1 MSMFKIG
8 DFSKLCRV
16 PVSALRYY
24 ADIGLLDPNHIDKF
38 TGYRYYSVEQLPK
51 LNRILALRDL
61 GFALE
66 QIKQFLDDELSV
78 DTLQGMM
85 LMKQAEIE
93 QEIEHEQARLRRVVT
108 RIEQIAKEGK
118 MPEQEV
124 ILKDIPAQ
132 HILAIREVVPTPEH
146 VALLLGQTCAAVFGQ
161 AVQPMSTPLIIYH
174 DAEFKDV
181 DLDIEIVLPVNKS
194 APELIPI
201 DEKRQV
207 TARELPEIQA
217 ACIIHT
223 GDYDSL
229 PQSYAVIA
237 AWIEN
242 NDYQIVGRVRE
253 VYLRPHMGDDEGI
266 TEIQF
271 PVSKS

>member
-1 MSMFKIG
+1 MLFKIG

-24 ADIGLLDPNHIDKF
+24 ADISLLEPKHIDKF
-38 TGYRYYSVEQLPK
+38 TGYRYYSVDQLPK

-61 GFALE
+61 GFSLE
-66 QIKQFLDDELSV
+66 QIKKFLDENVSV

-85 LMKQAEIE
+85 HMKQAEIE
-93 QEIEHEQARLRRVVT
+93 QEIELEQARLRRVAA
-108 RIEQIAKEGK
+108 RIDQIAKEGK

-132 HILAIREVVPTPEH
+132 HILSIREVVPTQQH
-146 VALLLGQTCAAVFGQ
+146 IAILLGQTCGAVFGQ
-161 AVQPMSTPLIIYH
+161 GVEPNGVPLTIYH
-174 DAEFKDV
+174 DRDYKAV
-181 DLDIEIVLPVNKS
+181 DLDIEIVLPVSKN
-194 APELIPI
+194 APQAIPL
-201 DEKRQV
+201 DETRQV
-207 TARELPEIQA
+207 TARQLPKIQA

-223 GDYDSL
+223 GDYDSIL
-229 PQSYAVIA
+229 QSYGVIA

-242 NDYQIVGRVRE
+242 NNYEINGQVRE
-253 VYLRPHMGDDEGI
+253 VYLRPHMGDEEGI
-266 TEIQF
+266 TEVQF